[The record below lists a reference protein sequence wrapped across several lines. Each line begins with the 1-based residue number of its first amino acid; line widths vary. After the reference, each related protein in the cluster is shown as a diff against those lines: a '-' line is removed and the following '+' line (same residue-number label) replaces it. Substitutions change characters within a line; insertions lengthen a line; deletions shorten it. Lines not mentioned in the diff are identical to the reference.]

1 MRASQGISNAGRGWQ
16 TSRGRAL
23 TAVMLAVAAAALG
36 ALAPVASAQPP
47 GSATITT
54 TFALTSA
61 PGTGGNPV
69 TGEAAGTFSS
79 SGAISDNGTVE
90 LQLTFGALPAPST
103 GVLQSLRTLTG
114 QHGTITL
121 RCTQIGRDFSD
132 PADVPN
138 QGSCA
143 VIGGTGA
150 YADVHGHG
158 TLTGTADLTGTPTIT
173 DVLDLSTV

>member
-1 MRASQGISNAGRGWQ
+1 MCSSQSISTARAGPRN
-16 TSRGRAL
+16 SRGRAA
-23 TAVMLAVAAAALG
+23 TACVLAVAAVALG
-36 ALAPVASAQPP
+36 VLAPVASAQPP

-54 TFALTSA
+54 TFVLTSA

-79 SGAISDNGTVE
+79 SGAINDNGTVE

-143 VIGGTGA
+143 VVGGTGA
-150 YADVHGHG
+150 YADLHGHG